1 MNRKAGF
8 LLILSLIILAAA
20 PAKVMADV
28 KYPTYTL
35 NSYSDLVYMQ
45 PVYYPDSVYGNDL
58 TVQDPDHPDKT
69 LPSKLQGPKDIFIDK
84 KDDIYIA
91 DTGNNRIIQ
100 LNAGGELA
108 RYITIPDSPL
118 NNPEGVFVTDTG
130 DIYVADTGNQRVI
143 KLDADGQLVKE
154 YGRPESRYI
163 PESLKYDPVK
173 LIVDKRGFLYIA
185 TNGGYQGLLQLDPDG
200 EFQSFYGANDARFTV
215 MDGIKRALY
224 SKEMY
229 ANEISKLPGSINS
242 VTTDEEGFIYTVS
255 GGDIEKNQLRKL
267 NTRGDNL
274 LTAESEFGKTSDGSY
289 GEYLIS
295 EVKKAE
301 QKVQLIDTA
310 VDRSGNM
317 AVIDQQFKYISHYDS
332 TGNLLYFWG
341 GPAPTSSNQL
351 GLLQSPRALDFNS
364 RGELF
369 VLDDQMNLIQGFR
382 LTEFGSLVSAANQL
396 TLNGRYEESEKP
408 WREVL
413 RQNAGFTPAVF
424 GLAKA
429 AYKKG
434 QYEEAKE
441 LFRQAGSQE
450 GYSDSFWQIRLVW
463 FQKNF
468 SRLVMLFLIVT
479 ALYVGVTKWA
489 ARGKKRKSSQPLHAE
504 KRTFLTELKHAFY
517 LLRHPIDGFTAI
529 RYESKASYL
538 GAGIVLAC
546 AIVSLIANEYMTSFS
561 FNKIVVREID
571 VISIMLRFLLIWFGW
586 VLANY
591 LISSI
596 YRGEGRFRDVFIGSS
611 YCLLPVILIGLPLAI
626 LSNGMTMSEA
636 SIYGFFDKG
645 MLLWIGLLF
654 FWQIQ
659 SIHNYSVGE
668 TSINILLSAFTLI
681 MIAVMVYVIGG
692 LGGDLLSFIREIY
705 LEVSLR

>member
-1 MNRKAGF
+1 MNKKAGF
-8 LLILSLIILAAA
+8 LLFLSLLILLSS
-20 PAKVMADV
+20 PATVKADV
-28 KYPTYTL
+28 KYPTYTR
-35 NSYSDLVYMQ
+35 NSYSELVYMQ
-45 PVYYPDSVYGNDL
+45 PIYYPKGVYGHDLMMADPDHADL
-58 TVQDPDHPDKT
+58 TVP
-69 LPSKLQGPKDIFIDK
+69 LKLQGPKDIFIDH

-91 DTGNNRIIQ
+91 DTGNNRVVQ
-100 LNAGGELA
+100 LNRKGELI
-108 RYITIPDSPL
+108 RLLTLPDSPL
-118 NNPEGVFVTDTG
+118 NQPEGVFVTDTG
-130 DIYVADTGNQRVI
+130 DIYIADTGNQRVL
-143 KLDADGQLVKE
+143 KLDQKGQLVKE

-163 PESLKYDPVK
+163 PDSLKFDPIK

-185 TNGGYQGLLQLDPDG
+185 TNGGYQGLLQLNPEG
-200 EFQSFYGANDARFTV
+200 EFQSFYGANDAKFTV

-242 VTTDEEGFIYTVS
+242 VTIDADGFIYTVS
-255 GGDIEKNQLRKL
+255 GGDVDSNQLRKL

-289 GEYLIS
+289 GEYVIRGNTS
-295 EVKKAE
+295 PD

-310 VDRSGNM
+310 VDLNGNM
-317 AVIDQQFKYISHYDS
+317 AVIDQQFKFITHYDS
-332 TGNLLYFWG
+332 SGNLLYFLG
-341 GPAPTSSNQL
+341 GPAPVSSNQM

-364 RGELF
+364 EGELF
-369 VLDDQMNLIQGFR
+369 VLDDQTNMIQVFR
-382 LTEFGSLVSAANQL
+382 LTEFGSLVSAANEL
-396 TLNGRYEESEKP
+396 TLNGRYEESEEP

-434 QYEEAKE
+434 EYAEARD
-441 LFRQAGSQE
+441 LFLQAGSQE
-450 GYSDSFWQIRLVW
+450 GYSDAFWQIRLVW

-468 SRLVMLFLIVT
+468 SKLMITMLVFICLSMV
-479 ALYVGVTKWA
+479 VSKW
-489 ARGKKRKSSQPLHAE
+489 KKRRGSKSSMTGSEQHSIIRE
-504 KRTFLTELKHAFY
+504 WKHMFY
-517 LLRHPIDGFTAI
+517 VLRHPIDGFSAI
-529 RYESKASYL
+529 RYESKASYV
-538 GAGIVLAC
+538 GAFFILAG
-546 AIVSLIANEYMTSFS
+546 AVISLIAAEYMTSFS
-561 FNKIVVREID
+561 FNNIVIQDID
-571 VISIMLRFLLIWFGW
+571 VISMVLRFVLIFIGW

-596 YRGEGRFRDVFIGSS
+596 YRGEGRFKDVFIGSS
-611 YCLLPVILIGLPLAI
+611 YCLLPFIFIGLPLSV
-626 LSNGMTMSEA
+626 LSNGMTIAEA

-645 MLLWIGLLF
+645 MILWIGLLF

-668 TSINILLSAFTLI
+668 TSANMALSLFTLV
-681 MIAVMVYVIGG
+681 MMAVMVYVVGG
-692 LGGDLLSFIREIY
+692 LGGDLLSFMREIY